1 MKNYDLIWSAL
12 KNADYGSLKVTL
24 PDGIEKKFEGKNIG
38 PKADIKIK
46 DHQLI
51 NSIISGGDVAFG
63 EAYIEGLFDSSD
75 LSELLT
81 FLTLNAHALE
91 EFFHARKFQSFILF
105 LKSFLTKNTKRGS
118 KKNISAHYDLG
129 NDFYELWLDETMTYS
144 SAVFNNKTSSLK
156 EAQQAKYQNI
166 LSKLKLE
173 SVLEIGCGWGGF
185 AEAAAMADKKVTCLT
200 ISKRQQEYAL
210 RRIKKQ
216 NLDQLVKIKL
226 QDYREEKEAYD
237 NVVSIEMF
245 EAVGQEYWGK
255 FFQVIKNSL
264 KSGGK
269 AVLQIITIDE
279 QVFKDY
285 RNRVDFIQ
293 KHIFPGGFLPSKTV
307 IRELAKS
314 HGFKI
319 NDEFAFG
326 CDYSKTLAIWLK
338 NFDAKYDQIKS
349 LGFSD
354 KFIRK
359 WRFYL
364 CYCIAGFNSKRT
376 DVVQFELEKIL

>member
-12 KNADYGSLKVTL
+12 KNAEYGSLKVIL
-24 PDGIEKKFEGKNIG
+24 PDGLERHFEGKNLG
-38 PKADIKIK
+38 PKADIAIK
-46 DHQLI
+46 DNELI
-51 NSIISGGDVAFG
+51 NAVISGGDVAFG
-63 EAYIEGLFDSSD
+63 EAYIEGLWDSSD

-81 FLTLNAHALE
+81 FLTLNSHALE
-91 EFFHARKFQSFILF
+91 EFFHARKFKSFILF
-105 LKSFLTKNTKRGS
+105 LSSFLTKNTKRGS

-129 NDFYELWLDETMTYS
+129 NNFYELWLDETMTYS
-144 SAVFNNKTSSLK
+144 SAIFNDKTSFLK

-173 SVLEIGCGWGGF
+173 TVLEIGCGWGGF
-185 AEAAAMADKKVTCLT
+185 AEVAAKIGKKVTCLT
-200 ISKRQQEYAL
+200 ISSRQQEYAFQ
-210 RRIKKQ
+210 RIKKQ
-216 NLDQLVKIKL
+216 NLDHLVKIKL
-226 QDYREEKEAYD
+226 QDYREEKGVYD

-245 EAVGQEYWGK
+245 EAVGQEYWNK
-255 FFQVIKNSL
+255 FFQVTKSSL

-269 AVLQIITIDE
+269 AILQIITIDE

-285 RNRVDFIQ
+285 KNRVDFIQ
-293 KHIFPGGFLPSKTV
+293 KHIFPGGVLPSKTA

-319 NDEFAFG
+319 NDEFCFG
-326 CDYSKTLAIWLK
+326 QDYSKTLTIWLK

-354 KFIRK
+354 EFIRK